1 MANDDYHVIVYRFL
15 SYLYACLKKGIRTDP
30 KTFERGGPVFGW
42 IPESYMRFVYKT
54 LKEEK
59 FISGLSVEWY
69 EDDMHVEGLE
79 YMSITPLGIEYLT
92 DNSLMERVKRFM
104 KDIKAT
110 TPGM

>member
-1 MANDDYHVIVYRFL
+1 M
-15 SYLYACLKKGIRTDP
+15 SK
-30 KTFERGGPVFGW
+30 
-42 IPESYMRFVYKT
+42 
-54 LKEEK
+54 
-59 FISGLSVEWY
+59 
-69 EDDMHVEGLE
+69 DDMHVEGLE